1 MRYMMSIMSDPQ
13 AEANTEMTPEIFEAM
28 AAYNEEL
35 VKAGVLLAGDG
46 LAPSAEAV
54 RVTFSNG
61 GARVTDGPF
70 AEAKEF
76 IAGYWILQVS
86 SPEEAVEW
94 AKRCPHPPAG
104 DSAELNLI
112 LRRIM
117 DTDDFSDDMMPAE
130 LKDRERELRGQNAHE
145 AHED

>member
-13 AEANTEMTPEIFEAM
+13 SEANTEMTPEIFEAM

-46 LAPSAEAV
+46 LAPSTEAT
-54 RVTFSNG
+54 RVTFSDG
-61 GARVTDGPF
+61 RARVTDGPF

-76 IAGYWILQVS
+76 IAGYWIIQVS

-104 DSAELNLI
+104 APGEMNLI

-117 DTDDFSDDMMPAE
+117 DTDDFSDEMMPPE
-130 LKDRERELRGQNAHE
+130 LKDRERELRKQNAHE
-145 AHED
+145 GNAG

>member
-13 AEANTEMTPEIFEAM
+13 AEADTEMTPEIFEAM

-61 GARVTDGPF
+61 VSRVTDGPF

-76 IAGYWILQVS
+76 IAGYWIIEVS
-86 SPEEAVEW
+86 SREEAMEW
-94 AKRCPHPPAG
+94 ARRVPHPPA
-104 DSAELNLI
+104 DDTSEMSLV

-117 DTDDFSDDMMPAE
+117 GTDDFGDEMPAE
-130 LKDRERELRGQNAHE
+130 LKERERELRGGNAHE
-145 AHED
+145 GGRG

>member
-13 AEANTEMTPEIFEAM
+13 AEANVEMNPEIFAAM

-46 LAPSAEAV
+46 LAPSTEAT
-54 RVTFSNG
+54 RVTFSDG
-61 GARVTDGPF
+61 RARVTDGPF

-76 IAGYWILQVS
+76 IAGYWIIQVS

-104 DSAELNLI
+104 DPTEMNLV

-117 DTDDFSDDMMPAE
+117 DTDDFGDEMPEE
-130 LKDRERELRGQNAHE
+130 LKERERELRAHNAHE
-145 AHED
+145 AHEG